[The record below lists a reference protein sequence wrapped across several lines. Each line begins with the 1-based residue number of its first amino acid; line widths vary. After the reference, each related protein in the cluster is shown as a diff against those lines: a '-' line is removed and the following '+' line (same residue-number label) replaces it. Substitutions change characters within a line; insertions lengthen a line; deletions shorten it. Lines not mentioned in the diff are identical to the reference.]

1 MITENNVPKS
11 FHTLIRLFF
20 LTVFTSF
27 LASSILPASA
37 DAVEQTTAY
46 LPFQII
52 APQVDDSL
60 TARVDDSL
68 TNVLLANNF
77 QMLDRAT
84 AENIVDFSVWP
95 PTRDALEKIAQTT
108 GYDNVAAGS
117 VTFIGSQVSVDLQ
130 VFDLFDPENPKYFF
144 REAASQ
150 EELTM
155 VIGEVMNEVVFF
167 SERQQYIA
175 AITPEGNNRIDS
187 GAILR
192 KIRSKAEDPYD
203 QDVLREDLKAI
214 YKMGYFDDVQID
226 VKDGDTGKLVTFRV
240 VEKPAISSIS
250 YSGMDELDDDDV
262 TEVVTIKENS
272 ILNPARVNDSA
283 TAIQELYKSKGFYN
297 TTVTSDISYP
307 TPETASVKFTIEEGK
322 KIYIKEISFEG
333 NTTFDDGDL
342 EDIIE
347 TSTKGFLSWLTESG
361 LLNRDKLNQDST
373 RIVAFYHNNGFL
385 EARVGEPVVTQDEEW
400 LYIKFIV
407 EEGPRFKVGTVTIG
421 GDLIGDEELFL
432 DMLAVR
438 NEPYLSRKTL
448 RDDIIKITDYYSEQG
463 YAFAEVRPK
472 MDKSVSGTRVDINL
486 DITRGDLVYI
496 NRISISGNAR
506 TRDNVIRRDLEIEEG
521 GVFNAKGIRDSTRA
535 LQRLEFFEEV
545 NITPEPALDPSKM
558 NIGIDVKEK
567 STGQFSIGAG
577 YSSVDDLILMGE
589 ISENNF
595 LGMGHRLALTA
606 NVGGTSSR
614 FNLAWTD
621 PRVFD
626 SNVSTGVD
634 LFNWEREYDDYTK
647 ESKGGALRFGHPLW
661 GRWRMYESYSYT
673 DTNLSD
679 VADDASYIIRE
690 SEDIQVTSAV
700 KASFVRDTR
709 DRLYGATEG
718 SKNQMSIKYA
728 GGILGGDSQFTKGEI
743 TSSWYFQMPFGTVFH
758 FLGSAGQAWENED
771 GKLPVYERFY
781 LGGINSIRG
790 HEYADV
796 SPIDPD
802 TGDRVGGDQM
812 WYINTELVLPLFKEQ
827 GIYGVVFVDAGDSIA
842 TDTDWEDR
850 DVAVGTGVEFRWL
863 SPMGPLR
870 LVWGYNPDPL
880 EDEPDSVWDFSIGGQ
895 F

>member
-342 EDIIE
+342 EDVIE